1 MVLQPSFRWELLIS
15 VMARKII
22 SKTKTRFNK
31 LPKPQRAKK
40 TNDNEWQVAFCGDMS
55 TDSHYVVDRFGRKHL
70 SSSSHSPRLIWPLK
84 MDAWKIKISSWGP
97 IFRGDLL
104 VSGRV
109 STNYIHLPEEESK
122 QRVVYIWMWS
132 KEGFLDPGT
141 SFPNKQQ
148 KWIHTPGDSKWPFD
162 SLVRGHLT
170 FPNAHLTIPKRA
182 QRIARLIMFFFF
194 RMIF

>member
-1 MVLQPSFRWELLIS
+1 MVLQSSFRWELLIS

-22 SKTKTRFNK
+22 SKTKKRFNK

-122 QRVVYIWMWS
+122 QRVVC
-132 KEGFLDPGT
+132 
-141 SFPNKQQ
+141 FPNKQQ

>member
-1 MVLQPSFRWELLIS
+1 MLR
-15 VMARKII
+15 
-22 SKTKTRFNK
+22 
-31 LPKPQRAKK
+31 
-40 TNDNEWQVAFCGDMS
+40 DM
-55 TDSHYVVDRFGRKHL
+55 
-70 SSSSHSPRLIWPLK
+70 
-84 MDAWKIKISSWGP
+84 
-97 IFRGDLL
+97 
-104 VSGRV
+104 
-109 STNYIHLPEEESK
+109 K

-182 QRIARLIMFFFF
+182 QRIARLIMFFFSF
-194 RMIF
+194 EWSSSNANIGMDQGLFQDVQYHSIYHWTWGYAICSFARENAHPGSSSMQPQLISTGLMRGVLNPKWCVLHLGEISQKKIGWQVSYLSK